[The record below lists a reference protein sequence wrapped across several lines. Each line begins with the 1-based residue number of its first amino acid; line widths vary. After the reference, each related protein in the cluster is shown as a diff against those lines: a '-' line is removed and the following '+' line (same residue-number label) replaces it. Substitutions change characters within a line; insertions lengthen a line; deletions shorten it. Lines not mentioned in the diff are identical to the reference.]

1 MDTQLL
7 RNAYM
12 GRPVEDI
19 DMPFGKFACL
29 YLNVDDPIL
38 YNLHRVNPA
47 CDYIIA
53 MGYNKGSPDAWRQWS
68 TKWHDWEYATSRE
81 ELRPDVEAD
90 PLYLKHEGL
99 SCPATLSEPH
109 ATTEKAG

>member
-1 MDTQLL
+1 MDTQLI

-29 YLNVDDPIL
+29 YLNVDDAIL
-38 YNLHRVNPA
+38 RNLYQVNVACCYILAMKYN
-47 CDYIIA
+47 
-53 MGYNKGSPDAWRQWS
+53 
-68 TKWHDWEYATSRE
+68 
-81 ELRPDVEAD
+81 
-90 PLYLKHEGL
+90 EGL
-99 SCPATLSEPH
+99 SCPATSSEPH

>member
-1 MDTQLL
+1 MDTQLI

-19 DMPFGKFACL
+19 YMPFGKFACL

-38 YNLHRVNPA
+38 NSLHRVNPA

-53 MGYNKGSPDAWRQWS
+53 MGYNR
-68 TKWHDWEYATSRE
+68 
-81 ELRPDVEAD
+81 
-90 PLYLKHEGL
+90 EGL
-99 SCPATLSEPH
+99 SCPATSSEPH
-109 ATTEKAG
+109 VTTEKAG

>member
-1 MDTQLL
+1 MDTQHI

-38 YNLHRVNPA
+38 NNLHRVNPA

-53 MGYNKGSPDAWRQWS
+53 MGYNKG
-68 TKWHDWEYATSRE
+68 
-81 ELRPDVEAD
+81 
-90 PLYLKHEGL
+90 L
-99 SCPATLSEPH
+99 SCPATSSEPH

>member
-1 MDTQLL
+1 MDTQHI

-38 YNLHRVNPA
+38 HSLHRVNPA

-53 MGYNKGSPDAWRQWS
+53 MGYN
-68 TKWHDWEYATSRE
+68 
-81 ELRPDVEAD
+81 
-90 PLYLKHEGL
+90 LKHEGL
-99 SCPATLSEPH
+99 SWPVITSEQH
-109 ATTEKAG
+109 AMTNVVE

>member
-1 MDTQLL
+1 MYLDTQLI

-38 YNLHRVNPA
+38 NSLYCVNPA
-47 CDYIIA
+47 CNYIID
-53 MGYNKGSPDAWRQWS
+53 MG
-68 TKWHDWEYATSRE
+68 
-81 ELRPDVEAD
+81 
-90 PLYLKHEGL
+90 
-99 SCPATLSEPH
+99 
-109 ATTEKAG
+109 

>member
-1 MDTQLL
+1 MDTQLI

-38 YNLHRVNPA
+38 NSLYCVNPA
-47 CDYIIA
+47 CNYIID
-53 MGYNKGSPDAWRQWS
+53 MGYNR
-68 TKWHDWEYATSRE
+68 
-81 ELRPDVEAD
+81 
-90 PLYLKHEGL
+90 GL